1 LFSEAERSY
10 NAALAELL
18 TYHLFDVYVP
28 QDIGDNSHTRD
39 HAEHQHIY
47 ESNMNGLHQADAVVA
62 VIEGADVDSGTA
74 WEMGYAAA
82 LNKPVFALRTDF
94 RRVGLH
100 EHVNLM
106 LEQSAIVVKSRD
118 ELLVHLKSPL
128 VVNNKGY

>member
-1 LFSEAERSY
+1 
-10 NAALAELL
+10 
-18 TYHLFDVYVP
+18 
-28 QDIGDNSHTRD
+28 
-39 HAEHQHIY
+39 
-47 ESNMNGLHQADAVVA
+47 MNGLHQADAVVA